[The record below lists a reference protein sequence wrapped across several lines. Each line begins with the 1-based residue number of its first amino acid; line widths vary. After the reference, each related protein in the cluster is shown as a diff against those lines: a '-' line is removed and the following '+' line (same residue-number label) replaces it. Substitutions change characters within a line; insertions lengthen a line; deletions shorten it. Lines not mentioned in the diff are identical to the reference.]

1 MNNQRKRLE
10 YQSWHRGT
18 KELDLLLG
26 HFFEAHGTVLNPEE
40 IDLYQ
45 QLLEEDDYDL
55 YQWLTISTSVFPE
68 KYKNLMQRIQAF
80 HQAEHIMRSP
90 I

>member
-1 MNNQRKRLE
+1 MDNQHKRLR

-26 HFFEAHGTVLNPEE
+26 HFFDAQGAVLNAKE

-55 YQWLTISTSVFPE
+55 YQWLTINSSVFPE
-68 KYKNLMQRIQAF
+68 KYTHLMQRIHIF
-80 HQAEHIMRSP
+80 HQAH
-90 I
+90 